1 MRTLWKASLVIHP
14 ASPCSLFLHRVAAAS
29 CGLGLTGISRPAS
42 GMSVTEADAMVEGV
56 VDDLNDLEYG
66 DGVSRAVHTAMGVAP

>member
-1 MRTLWKASLVIHP
+1 MVIHP
-14 ASPCSLFLHRVAAAS
+14 ASPCSLSSRSRRFV
-29 CGLGLTGISRPAS
+29 GLGLTGISRPAS